1 MANSKHEIIEPGRS
15 EVPIARK
22 TGLALA
28 SRLQRDRSSLEL
40 RDAGTG
46 ETLTLPPS
54 AERALLQILEE
65 MGRGRAIA
73 ITPVG
78 AELSTQQ
85 AADILNVSRPY
96 IAKLVDEGALPAR
109 KVGPHRRL
117 LLSDVLAYKK
127 TMYAEQARSM
137 EELAA
142 LTSELGLYDAD
153 PK

>member
-1 MANSKHEIIEPGRS
+1 MSNIKHEIIEPGRS
-15 EVPIARK
+15 EVSLARK
-22 TGLALA
+22 TGQALA
-28 SRLQRDRSSLEL
+28 SLLRGERSSLEF
-40 RDAGTG
+40 RDAATG

-65 MGRGRAIA
+65 MGRGQAVA
-73 ITPVG
+73 ITPVSP
-78 AELSTQQ
+78 ELSTQQ

-96 IAKLVDEGALPAR
+96 VVKLVDEGALPAR

-117 LLSDVLAYKK
+117 LLGEVLAYKK
-127 TMYAEQARSM
+127 TMYVEQARAM

-142 LTSELGLYDAD
+142 LTSEMGLYDAD